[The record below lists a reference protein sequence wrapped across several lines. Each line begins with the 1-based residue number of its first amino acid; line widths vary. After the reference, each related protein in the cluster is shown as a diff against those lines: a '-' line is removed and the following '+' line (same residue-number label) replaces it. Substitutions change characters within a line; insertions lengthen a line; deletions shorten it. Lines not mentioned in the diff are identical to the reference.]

1 MVESDEQHD
10 GPDPSGEAA
19 ALSVTVAVLTYLRPD
34 DLREVLPTLVAQAA
48 GLGPRA
54 RVLVVDNDPAG
65 SAREVVEAL
74 ATGARYVHEPEPG
87 IAHARNRAL
96 DEAAGDDLLVFVDDD
111 ERPCDGWLRL
121 LVEQYLVDRPGA
133 VVGPVVSEYVVE
145 PDRWVRAGRFF
156 DRRRLAT
163 GTEVTL
169 AATNNLLLDMHQ
181 VAAAGLRFDAR
192 FGLTGGS
199 DTLFTHQAVARG
211 LRMVWCD
218 EAVVTDVVPASR
230 VTRSW
235 VLRRAYRSGNGWTRV
250 SVLVAGS
257 PAARL
262 RTRASIL
269 AQGSVRVA
277 AGAGQTALGVVTR
290 SLAHEARGRR
300 TLARGSGMLA
310 GLVGHVYAEYAR
322 PGTPAP
328 AQPRATGGTVPRT
341 DEPSTGKVTVAIAT
355 FRRPATLAHALDRVV
370 EQAER
375 LGPDVRVLVVD
386 NDPDASAR
394 ELVTGTWAGRVDY
407 CHEPRPGLAAV
418 RNHALDAA
426 ASSDAVVFFD
436 DDEVPQDGWLE
447 HLLDAWRRWGCAAVA
462 GPTVRRL
469 AEPVDPWVRA
479 SGFFEL
485 RPPGPSG
492 TVVPGA
498 GAGNL
503 LLDLRVLRRHGLRFD
518 ERFGASGG
526 EDSMLTRALGARGEV
541 VRWCAEAVAEE
552 PVADERATRAW
563 VLRRAYRTGTTWSA
577 VLLALRGTRVA
588 RFRQRLVLVAH
599 GAALVVRGGV
609 RTVGGLLT
617 RSLARRAQGEVHVAS
632 GWGALVGAAGV
643 TYAEYAR
650 GRDAGAGAAL
660 GSTARAG
667 GSSSAAVPA
676 SAHDACV
683 PAEVAGS

>member
-1 MVESDEQHD
+1 MTSASHRVLDTGEPES
-10 GPDPSGEAA
+10 GPAASGEVAA

-34 DLREVLPTLVAQAA
+34 DLRAVLPTLAAQAA
-48 GLGPRA
+48 ALGPGA

-65 SAREVVEAL
+65 SARDVVAEL

-96 DEAAGDDLLVFVDDD
+96 DEAADDDLLVFVDDD

-133 VVGPVVSEYVVE
+133 VVGPVVSEYVVD
-145 PDRWVRAGRFF
+145 PDPWVRAGRFF

-181 VAAAGLRFDAR
+181 VTAAGLRFDAR

-199 DTLFTHQAVARG
+199 DTLFTRQAAVRG

-250 SVLVAGS
+250 SILVAGS

-262 RTRASIL
+262 RTRASL
-269 AQGSVRVA
+269 VAEGSVRVA
-277 AGAGQTALGVVTR
+277 AGAARTALGVATR
-290 SLAHEARGRR
+290 SLEHQARGRR
-300 TLARGSGMLA
+300 TLARGSGMLT

-322 PGTPAP
+322 PGSSAQAAPLPAP
-328 AQPRATGGTVPRT
+328 EEVSPVAGASEAR
-341 DEPSTGKVTVAIAT
+341 VTVAIAT
-355 FRRPATLAHALDRVV
+355 FRRPATLAHALERVV
-370 EQAER
+370 EQAES
-375 LGPDVRVLVVD
+375 LGRDVRVLVVD

-394 ELVTGTWAGRVDY
+394 ELVTGTWSGRAEY
-407 CHEPRPGLAAV
+407 RHEPRPGLAAV
-418 RNHALDAA
+418 RNHALDAS
-426 ASSDAVVFFD
+426 ASSDVLVFVD
-436 DDEVPQDGWLE
+436 DDEVPRDGWLE
-447 HLLDAWRRWGCAAVA
+447 NLLDAWARWGCAAVA
-462 GPTVRRL
+462 GPTVRQL

-479 SGFFEL
+479 SGFFEP
-485 RPPGPSG
+485 RRAGASG
-492 TVVPGA
+492 TVVAGA

-503 LLDLRVLRRHGLRFD
+503 LLDLHVLRRHGLRFD

-526 EDSMLTRALGARGEV
+526 EDSMLTKALGARGEV
-541 VRWCAEAVAEE
+541 VRWCAEAVADE
-552 PVADERATRAW
+552 PVADDRATRRW

-577 VLLALRGTRVA
+577 VNVALQGTAAGRV
-588 RFRQRLVLVAH
+588 RKRLVLAVH
-599 GAALVVRGGV
+599 GAGLVVLGGGRAV
-609 RTVGGLLT
+609 AGRLT
-617 RSLARRAQGEVHVAS
+617 GSLPLRARGEVRAAS

-643 TYAEYAR
+643 TFAEYAR
-650 GRDAGAGAAL
+650 
-660 GSTARAG
+660 T
-667 GSSSAAVPA
+667 PA
-676 SAHDACV
+676 SGR
-683 PAEVAGS
+683 P